1 MKAIQAIIE
10 KQGGPDVIDWRE
22 VTLDKPGPG
31 QVLLRQTA
39 IGLNYID
46 IYHRN
51 GTYPVQL
58 PGGLGLESAG
68 EVMAVGEGV
77 HGFQPGD
84 RAATFG
90 PERNAYASARLV
102 GAASLFRLPAAIDDE
117 TAAAALLKACTV
129 EMLAERCAKVEAGW
143 PVLVHAAAGGV
154 GLILVQWLKTIGA
167 TVIGTVSTEA
177 KARIAREAGAD
188 HVIRYKEVDVAAHV
202 REITDGQGVPV
213 TFDGIGMAT
222 WETSLKAT
230 ARRGLIVSY
239 GNVGGPV
246 TGVNL
251 GILAQHGSQFVTR
264 PTLFDYYHLPGE
276 RAAGAARVF
285 EMIESGAVA
294 VTIGQRY
301 SLEDAARAH
310 ADLEAGRTTGSSLL
324 IPDHP

>member
-1 MKAIQAIIE
+1 MQAIEAFIE
-10 KQGGPDVIDWRE
+10 SQGGPEVIDWRE

-46 IYHRN
+46 IYHRD
-51 GTYPVQL
+51 GTYPVPV

-68 EVMAVGEGV
+68 EVIAVGEGV

-90 PERNAYASARLV
+90 PERTAYASARLV
-102 GAASLFRLPAAIDDE
+102 GAASLFKLPPAIDDE

-129 EMLAERCAKVEAGW
+129 EMLVERCAKVEAGW

-154 GLILVQWLKTIGA
+154 GLILVQWLKAIGA

-177 KARIAREAGAD
+177 KEHAARAAGAD
-188 HVIRYKEVDVAAHV
+188 HVIRYKTDDVAAHV

-222 WETSLKAT
+222 WDVSLKAT

-239 GNVGGPV
+239 GNAGGPV

-251 GILAQHGSQFVTR
+251 GVLAQHGSQFVTR

-294 VTIGQRY
+294 VTVGQRY
-301 SLEDAARAH
+301 SLQDAARAH

-324 IPDHP
+324 IP

>member
-1 MKAIQAIIE
+1 MRISDWSS
-10 KQGGPDVIDWRE
+10 DVCSSD
-22 VTLDKPGPG
+22 L
-31 QVLLRQTA
+31 
-39 IGLNYID
+39 
-46 IYHRN
+46 
-51 GTYPVQL
+51 
-58 PGGLGLESAG
+58 
-68 EVMAVGEGV
+68 
-77 HGFQPGD
+77 
-84 RAATFG
+84 
-90 PERNAYASARLV
+90 
-102 GAASLFRLPAAIDDE
+102 
-117 TAAAALLKACTV
+117 
-129 EMLAERCAKVEAGW
+129 VEAGW

-154 GLILVQWLKTIGA
+154 GLILVQWLKAIGA

-177 KARIAREAGAD
+177 KEHAAREAGAD
-188 HVIRYKEVDVAAHV
+188 HVIRYKSDDVAAHV

-222 WETSLKAT
+222 WDVSLKAT

-239 GNVGGPV
+239 GNAGGPV

-285 EMIESGAVA
+285 EMIEGGAVKIS
-294 VTIGQRY
+294 VGQRY

-324 IPDHP
+324 IPEHPYTLPAGGTAARFDPASAGPA